1 MSLPA
6 PTDDVSPHKITVSS
20 ADKGT
25 PKDSATGTG
34 QRNLGTAALAPERGS
49 IDSETQMPSA
59 SDGGVSLGELKAE
72 IVDARNRIVEVS
84 VSQGLKGSDSQQRT
98 KGRSKIPAKLDKG
111 QQSMQ
116 SFFAKKSSQ

>member
-1 MSLPA
+1 M
-6 PTDDVSPHKITVSS
+6 SPHKITVSS

-25 PKDSATGTG
+25 PKDSAMGTG
-34 QRNLGTAALAPERGS
+34 QRNSGTAALAAESRSVDLEP
-49 IDSETQMPSA
+49 QMPSA
-59 SDGGVSLGELKAE
+59 SDGRVGLGELNARV
-72 IVDARNRIVEVS
+72 VDARNRIVEVS